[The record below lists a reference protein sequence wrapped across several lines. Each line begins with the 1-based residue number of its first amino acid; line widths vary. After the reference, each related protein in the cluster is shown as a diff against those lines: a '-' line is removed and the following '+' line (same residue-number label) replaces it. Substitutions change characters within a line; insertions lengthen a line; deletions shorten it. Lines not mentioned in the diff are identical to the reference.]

1 MQRTTVVEFFRNL
14 WRDECGA
21 LAGADYILAITILVI
36 GGITGLVTVRDAA
49 VQNLGDIAV
58 ALESLDQSYTVTI
71 EQSNGFMLTFGYVD
85 PPIDPELVDLPGQ
98 APHGIELCQDLEG
111 PGTEN

>member
-1 MQRTTVVEFFRNL
+1 MRRTAVVKLCRSL

-21 LAGADYILAITILVI
+21 LAGADYILALTILVI

-71 EQSNGFMLTFGYVD
+71 EQSNGFMLSFGYVD
-85 PPIDPELVDLPGQ
+85 PPIDPGLIDLPGQ
-98 APHGIELCQDLEG
+98 APHGIELCQDLAG
-111 PGTEN
+111 AEN

>member
-1 MQRTTVVEFFRNL
+1 MQRTTFVGLCRKL

-21 LAGADYILAITILVI
+21 LAGADYILALTILVI

-58 ALESLDQSYTVTI
+58 ALESLNQSYTVTI
-71 EQSNGFMLTFGYVD
+71 EQSNGFTLSFGYVD
-85 PPIDPELVDLPGQ
+85 PPIDPSLRDLPGQ
-98 APHGIELCQDLEG
+98 APHGIVLCQDLQG
-111 PGTEN
+111 LEN

>member
-1 MQRTTVVEFFRNL
+1 MQGTKLANLCRDL

-21 LAGADYILAITILVI
+21 LAGADYILALTILVI

-71 EQSNGFMLTFGYVD
+71 EQSNGFMLSFGYVD
-85 PPIDPELVDLPGQ
+85 PPLAAELRDLIGQ
-98 APHGIELCQDLEG
+98 APHGIELCQDLDG